1 MDAGLQAG
9 ARGWVPGAVAECRGG
24 WVSGAGCWVL
34 MAGAEALAGAQWRVR
49 IPGAVG
55 GADIGCCWLGA
66 EALTGAQC
74 RVRIPGAGCCQKVLD
89 RTMRLVKDFDYL
101 CSPSSEG
108 VSAP

>member
-24 WVSGAGCWVL
+24 AECRGRVLLAGAGCWVL
-34 MAGAEALAGAQWRVR
+34 MAGAEALAGAQW
-49 IPGAVG
+49 
-55 GADIGCCWLGA
+55 
-66 EALTGAQC
+66 

>member
-9 ARGWVPGAVAECRGG
+9 ARGWVPGAVAECRGLSARG
-24 WVSGAGCWVL
+24 RVL

-49 IPGAVG
+49 IPGA
-55 GADIGCCWLGA
+55 
-66 EALTGAQC
+66 E
-74 RVRIPGAGCCQKVLD
+74 CCQKVLD

>member
-1 MDAGLQAG
+1 MLLLSAGG
-9 ARGWVPGAVAECRGG
+9 GG

-49 IPGAVG
+49 IPGA
-55 GADIGCCWLGA
+55 
-66 EALTGAQC
+66 E
-74 RVRIPGAGCCQKVLD
+74 CCQKVLD

>member
-1 MDAGLQAG
+1 MRDEDCWRVAG
-9 ARGWVPGAVAECRGG
+9 ADDGWR
-24 WVSGAGCWVL
+24 VL
-34 MAGAEALAGAQWRVR
+34 GAEVLTSAQWRVL
-49 IPGAVG
+49 IPGIVG

-66 EALTGAQC
+66 EAPTGAQC
-74 RVRIPGAGCCQKVLD
+74 RVLIQGAGCRQKVLD

>member
-1 MDAGLQAG
+1 MLTGT
-9 ARGWVPGAVAECRGG
+9 RWR
-24 WVSGAGCWVL
+24 VL
-34 MAGAEALAGAQWRVR
+34 MT
-49 IPGAVG
+49 G
-55 GADIGCCWLGA
+55 G

-74 RVRIPGAGCCQKVLD
+74 RVLMTGGEALTGAQCRVLIQGAGCRQKVLD

>member
-1 MDAGLQAG
+1 MKTAGGGEVGDGAG
-9 ARGWVPGAVAECRGG
+9 AWGWMPVCRLGRGVGCR
-24 WVSGAGCWVL
+24 VLLAGAGCWVL

-49 IPGAVG
+49 IPGA
-55 GADIGCCWLGA
+55 
-66 EALTGAQC
+66 E
-74 RVRIPGAGCCQKVLD
+74 CCQKVLD

>member
-1 MDAGLQAG
+1 MTLVKVPGSGVGCRFAGWGAGLGAG
-9 ARGWVPGAVAECRGG
+9 CWVLSAGG
-24 WVSGAGCWVL
+24 GLGVGRRVLLAGAGCWVL
-34 MAGAEALAGAQWRVR
+34 MAGAEALAGAQW
-49 IPGAVG
+49 
-55 GADIGCCWLGA
+55 
-66 EALTGAQC
+66 

>member
-1 MDAGLQAG
+1 MVM
-9 ARGWVPGAVAECRGG
+9 VPGPGVGCRFAG
-24 WVSGAGCWVL
+24 WGAGVTVGRRVLLAGAGCWVL

-49 IPGAVG
+49 IPGA
-55 GADIGCCWLGA
+55 
-66 EALTGAQC
+66 E
-74 RVRIPGAGCCQKVLD
+74 CCQKVLD

>member
-9 ARGWVPGAVAECRGG
+9 AGGGVLGAVAEWGG
-24 WVSGAGCWVL
+24 GGLGVGRRVLLAGAGCWVL

-49 IPGAVG
+49 IPGA
-55 GADIGCCWLGA
+55 
-66 EALTGAQC
+66 E
-74 RVRIPGAGCCQKVLD
+74 CCQKVLD